1 MINNPRLPY
10 LKQKVSNL
18 SLRPGV
24 YLMKDKSGKII
35 YVGKAKSLK
44 KRVSSYFRENAQHD
58 DKVRKMVSQVYDFDF
73 IVTDSE
79 YEALVLECSLIKL
92 HSPKYNILLKDDKGY
107 HYVHVSKG
115 DYPKIT
121 AEKQKIDDGEYL
133 GPYTSSFWVKQSVDE
148 ANRVFMLPT
157 CTRKFP
163 QEFGKGRPCLNY
175 YIKQCMGVCRG
186 KISKEEYRATVQEA
200 IDYMKSGSVDSVK
213 MLTAQMERAAEE
225 LDFERAAKLRDRIQ
239 AIQRFAQSQKII
251 RSSHINQDVV
261 ALSGSAD
268 AVCAVVLKFR
278 HGQLVDKDTFIFHD
292 HRNVAEVRQEFLPRY
307 YANHSDIPKMI
318 TLDCLVEDLTILEQY
333 LSHTAGK
340 AVKISVPQK
349 GEQKQLVEMAYKNAA
364 EQLSQKVSY
373 NAHELAALE
382 ELGRLLG
389 LEKTPEYIES
399 YDISNLGDS
408 GIVAGMVVF
417 QNARPLK
424 SAYKKFS
431 MKETTTQD
439 DYSCMKEVIMRRFK
453 RYEEEKDTGVGFG
466 KMPDLILLDGGKGHV
481 SVVLDALKEMGIH
494 VPVFGMVKDDRHR
507 TRAIAKDGGE
517 IAIASYHGAFKLV
530 ATIQEEVH
538 RFAIGYQRNV
548 RKKNT
553 FSMRLTQ
560 IQGIGPKKAQA
571 ILKAFRTKSKLK
583 EATVEQLAKAAG
595 VSIEK
600 ANEIKSCLE
609 EF

>member
-107 HYVHVSKG
+107 
-115 DYPKIT
+115 
-121 AEKQKIDDGEYL
+121 L
-133 GPYTSSFWVKQSVDE
+133 GPYTSSFWVKQSVYE

-261 ALSGSAD
+261 ALSGTAD
-268 AVCAVVLKFR
+268 AVCAVV
-278 HGQLVDKDTFIFHD
+278 
-292 HRNVAEVRQEFLPRY
+292 
-307 YANHSDIPKMI
+307 
-318 TLDCLVEDLTILEQY
+318 
-333 LSHTAGK
+333 
-340 AVKISVPQK
+340 
-349 GEQKQLVEMAYKNAA
+349 
-364 EQLSQKVSY
+364 
-373 NAHELAALE
+373 
-382 ELGRLLG
+382 
-389 LEKTPEYIES
+389 
-399 YDISNLGDS
+399 
-408 GIVAGMVVF
+408 
-417 QNARPLK
+417 
-424 SAYKKFS
+424 
-431 MKETTTQD
+431 
-439 DYSCMKEVIMRRFK
+439 
-453 RYEEEKDTGVGFG
+453 
-466 KMPDLILLDGGKGHV
+466 
-481 SVVLDALKEMGIH
+481 
-494 VPVFGMVKDDRHR
+494 
-507 TRAIAKDGGE
+507 
-517 IAIASYHGAFKLV
+517 
-530 ATIQEEVH
+530 
-538 RFAIGYQRNV
+538 
-548 RKKNT
+548 
-553 FSMRLTQ
+553 
-560 IQGIGPKKAQA
+560 
-571 ILKAFRTKSKLK
+571 
-583 EATVEQLAKAAG
+583 
-595 VSIEK
+595 
-600 ANEIKSCLE
+600 
-609 EF
+609 